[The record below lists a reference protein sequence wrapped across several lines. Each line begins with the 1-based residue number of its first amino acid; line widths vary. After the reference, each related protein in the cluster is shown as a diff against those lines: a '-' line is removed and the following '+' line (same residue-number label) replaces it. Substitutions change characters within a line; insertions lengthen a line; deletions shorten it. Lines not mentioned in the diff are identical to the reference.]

1 VTRLNNSPARCGAP
15 PLPDDANDSAPGD
28 AFASAITSATDF
40 AGTQALTVMINGS
53 LATRPT
59 GAKSLAES

>member
-1 VTRLNNSPARCGAP
+1 
-15 PLPDDANDSAPGD
+15 LPDDANDSAPGD